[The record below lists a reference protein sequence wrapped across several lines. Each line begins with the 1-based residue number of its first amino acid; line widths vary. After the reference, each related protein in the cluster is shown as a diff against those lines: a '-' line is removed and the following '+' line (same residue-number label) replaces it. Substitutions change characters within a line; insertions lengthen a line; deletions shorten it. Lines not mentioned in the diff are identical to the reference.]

1 MDRRLWQH
9 QRGRI
14 LMALIFSNH
23 DLRHLPGKAS
33 RLTEVLTEG
42 IGSIEGGVEEE
53 NYKYQLSPLE
63 QLKKQVVLSQKRNG
77 DQRWVETDGTS

>member
-1 MDRRLWQH
+1 
-9 QRGRI
+9 
-14 LMALIFSNH
+14 MALIFSNH

-53 NYKYQLSPLE
+53 NYKG
-63 QLKKQVVLSQKRNG
+63 QKIYKFKGFNLFLN
-77 DQRWVETDGTS
+77 